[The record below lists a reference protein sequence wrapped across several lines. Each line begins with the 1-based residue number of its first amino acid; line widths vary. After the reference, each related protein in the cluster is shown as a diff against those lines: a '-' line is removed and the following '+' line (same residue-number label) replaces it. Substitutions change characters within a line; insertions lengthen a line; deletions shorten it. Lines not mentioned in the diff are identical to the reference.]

1 MVSQEYLPLT
11 EYSSKY
17 RVSISTLRR
26 RIKSE
31 EIPYEFKEGKY
42 FLLDQPVSTHQRSV
56 SPSPRI
62 IREDSLM
69 SAPKDSFVQRESFVP
84 RETRARESFERESL
98 DRESPDR
105 GALEF
110 DEEDDSGGSVSSERN
125 EPILSTA
132 NRLLTELKKAYTQ
145 ILQEKED
152 LILHLREEVSDL
164 RTLARVLEE
173 ENNRLRKGRVNS
185 NVES

>member
-1 MVSQEYLPLT
+1 MSSQEYLQLT
-11 EYSSKY
+11 EYASKY

-31 EIPYEFKEGKY
+31 EIPYEFKDGKY
-42 FLLDQPVSTHQRSV
+42 FLLDQPVSTHQQRSV
-56 SPSPRI
+56 SPSLRTT
-62 IREDSLM
+62 RDDSMM
-69 SAPKDSFVQRESFVP
+69 SAQKSLQFEEVRGTEASHGQNGGRE
-84 RETRARESFERESL
+84 A
-98 DRESPDR
+98 
-105 GALEF
+105 
-110 DEEDDSGGSVSSERN
+110 SEP

-173 ENNRLRKGRVNS
+173 ENERLKKNNS
-185 NVES
+185 RRNVES

>member
-1 MVSQEYLPLT
+1 MSSQEYLQLT
-11 EYSSKY
+11 EYASKY

-31 EIPYEFKEGKY
+31 EIPYEFKDGKY
-42 FLLDQPVSTHQRSV
+42 YLLDQPVSTHQQRSV
-56 SPSPRI
+56 SPSLRTK
-62 IREDSLM
+62 RDDSMM
-69 SAPKDSFVQRESFVP
+69 SAQKSLPFDDVRSSTPRVQDAGE
-84 RETRARESFERESL
+84 A
-98 DRESPDR
+98 
-105 GALEF
+105 
-110 DEEDDSGGSVSSERN
+110 SEP

-173 ENNRLRKGRVNS
+173 ENERLKQNS
-185 NVES
+185 RGNVES

>member
-1 MVSQEYLPLT
+1 MSSQEYLQLT
-11 EYSSKY
+11 EYASKY

-31 EIPYEFKEGKY
+31 EIPFEFKDGKY
-42 FLLDQPVSTHQRSV
+42 FLLDQPVSTHQQRSV
-56 SPSPRI
+56 SPSLRTK
-62 IREDSLM
+62 RDDSMM
-69 SAPKDSFVQRESFVP
+69 SAQK
-84 RETRARESFERESL
+84 SL
-98 DRESPDR
+98 Q
-105 GALEF
+105 LE
-110 DEEDDSGGSVSSERN
+110 EVEVTEP

-173 ENNRLRKGRVNS
+173 ENERLKKNS
-185 NVES
+185 RRNVEP

>member
-1 MVSQEYLPLT
+1 MSSQEYLQLT
-11 EYSSKY
+11 EYASKY

-31 EIPYEFKEGKY
+31 EIPYEFKDGKY
-42 FLLDQPVSTHQRSV
+42 FLLDQPVSTHHQRSV
-56 SPSPRI
+56 SPSLRTK
-62 IREDSLM
+62 REDSM
-69 SAPKDSFVQRESFVP
+69 VSAQK
-84 RETRARESFERESL
+84 SL
-98 DRESPDR
+98 Q
-105 GALEF
+105 F
-110 DEEDDSGGSVSSERN
+110 DEVRSTDVGLGQNGNRDSSEP

-173 ENNRLRKGRVNS
+173 ENERLKKNS
-185 NVES
+185 RRDVES

>member
-1 MVSQEYLPLT
+1 MMSLIGHREKGLVMINQEYLPLA

-31 EIPYEFKEGKY
+31 EIPFEFKEGKY
-42 FLLDQPVSTHQRSV
+42 YLLDQPVSTHQRIHR
-56 SPSPRI
+56 PSLS

-69 SAPKDSFVQRESFVP
+69 GAQKTSLRFDDS
-84 RETRARESFERESL
+84 SL
-98 DRESPDR
+98 DT
-105 GALEF
+105 
-110 DEEDDSGGSVSSERN
+110 EEDGSKS
-125 EPILSTA
+125 EPILATA

-173 ENNRLRKGRVNS
+173 ENERLKKSRSK